1 MRGEQLKNPDL
12 ARPTLTSVRWIHI
25 NNIWDRTEKGLYLI
39 LDAFLNYCF
48 IRVVKANLI
57 EYGLEKYN
65 TLVRFNQCMIVV
77 SLLMDV
83 MIIAAM
89 SLPNGFV

>member
-1 MRGEQLKNPDL
+1 
-12 ARPTLTSVRWIHI
+12 
-25 NNIWDRTEKGLYLI
+25 